1 MDKSEIE
8 RYIDQS
14 VNIEY
19 KTDNIRFSLNG
30 IITAVT
36 LKKVVFLLFGG
47 AEDDENEL
55 MIPICDVNKIKK
67 L

>member
-8 RYIDQS
+8 SYTDQS

-19 KTDNIRFSLNG
+19 ETDNIKFSLNG

-47 AEDDENEL
+47 TEDDENEL